1 MAGAQRKLLTAML
14 TLGQEATE
22 TMALPPQLGQT
33 RRVSAIS
40 QEDPNTLLSNS
51 APFVPSKSLS
61 RSTEVPATISTQ
73 LLLLF
78 RDGEALHSLPSTGE

>member
-1 MAGAQRKLLTAML
+1 MAGAQRKLLTARL
-14 TLGQEATE
+14 TLGREATE
-22 TMALPPQLGQT
+22 TMALPPQGQM
-33 RRVSAIS
+33 RRVSAIP

-51 APFVPSKSLS
+51 APPVPSKSLS
-61 RSTEVPATISTQ
+61 RSTEVPATISAQ